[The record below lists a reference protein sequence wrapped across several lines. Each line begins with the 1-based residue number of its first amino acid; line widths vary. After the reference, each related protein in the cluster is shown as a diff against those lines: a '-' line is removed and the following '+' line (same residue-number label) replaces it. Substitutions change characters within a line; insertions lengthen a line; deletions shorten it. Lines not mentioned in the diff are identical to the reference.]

1 MNGLNN
7 RPFRHPVS
15 KPRILPD
22 FQAAMRN
29 RRSHLLTRAVRV
41 SILVAISLPLRPVE
55 AKRITLA
62 RSTIRR
68 SVLVLRIQRSKV
80 SFSSAES

>member
-1 MNGLNN
+1 
-7 RPFRHPVS
+7 
-15 KPRILPD
+15 
-22 FQAAMRN
+22 MRN